1 MATLPPI
8 IPTEPARQAALDR
21 YQILD
26 TPPEHAFD
34 EIVHLA
40 AEICDTPI
48 AMVSLVDT
56 HRQWFKSRIGIDAEE
71 TPRDIAFCAHAIASP
86 DELFIVPDA
95 ACDPRFADNPLVTDA
110 PHVRFYAGMPLVTP
124 DGHALGTLCVVDRV
138 PHEISPTQR
147 HTLQVLGHQ
156 VIMQLEQRHKIR
168 ELQDAVAARAE
179 SEQRAQQLAEATQRQ
194 MRTLALLDQVRNAA
208 AHELDLTTALRIIV
222 NASAATFGYT
232 RVCLYLRNDGQ
243 LVLQHHVGYTDIP
256 SIVPISRGVIG
267 RVARTGTP
275 VFLSDVQTDPDVIID
290 DPAIVAEVCVP
301 IRVRSEVIGVLNVES
316 TNADTL
322 GPIDEEL
329 LLALSDYIAVVF
341 TRGQLYDAQQRTVRE
356 TLLLNRVIAAAAT
369 ESDITKV
376 LSVVCRELAT
386 AFDVPQAACG
396 LLDEEQTELTVVA
409 EYCAPGRPSGMGA
422 IIPVAGNALTE
433 AVIASRAP
441 GQLGDVRADV
451 RSATAELF
459 AMRGTAAILLVPLLI
474 HEEVV
479 GTIGIDSLVPRVFS
493 VEEIALAQAVSWAAG
508 QALANVQ
515 LTAALQQE
523 LAERSRTEAA
533 LRDTTARVTRTL
545 ESITDAFLA
554 VDHQWRFTYVNSE
567 AERLLGQTRTNLIG
581 QSLWDVFPEMI
592 GTDFETQQR
601 QAMAKQTS
609 IQFEAYVATLD
620 LWTEVRDY
628 PSPDGLSIYFR
639 DINAQ
644 KQAYAELVQAK
655 EDAEAATR
663 AKSDFLATMSH
674 EIRTPMNA
682 VIGMTGLLLDTP
694 LNAEQRDYVETVRTS
709 SDALLTIINDIL
721 DFSKIESG
729 KFELEQQPFDLRD
742 CLESAMDLVAAR
754 AAEKELDLAYMIAQ
768 TVPQAL

>member
-8 IPTEPARQAALDR
+8 IPTEPARQAALER

-26 TPPEHAFD
+26 TPPEEAFD
-34 EIVHLA
+34 EIVRLA

-56 HRQWFKSRIGIDAEE
+56 HRQWFKARIGIAAEE
-71 TPRDIAFCAHAIASP
+71 TPRDIAFCAHAIGSP
-86 DELFIVPDA
+86 DELLVVPDA

-110 PHVRFYAGMPLVTP
+110 PHVRFYAGMPLATP

-138 PHEISPTQR
+138 PHEISPAQC

-156 VIMQLEQRHKIR
+156 VMMQLEQRRKIR
-168 ELQDAVAARAE
+168 ELQEAVAARAA
-179 SEQRAQQLAEATQRQ
+179 SEQRAEQLAEATQRQ

-208 AHELDLTTALRIIV
+208 AHELDLTTALRMIV

-275 VFLSDVQTDPDVIID
+275 VLLSDVHADPDVIID

-301 IRVRSEVIGVLNVES
+301 IRVRAEVVGVLNVES
-316 TNADTL
+316 TDAGTL

-386 AFDVPQAACG
+386 AFAVPQVACA

-409 EYCAPGRPSGMGA
+409 EYCAPGRPSGMRQV
-422 IIPVAGNALTE
+422 IPVAGNVLTE
-433 AVIASRAP
+433 AVIATLAP
-441 GQLGDVRADV
+441 IQVSDIAADT
-451 RSATAELF
+451 RTAATAELF
-459 AMRGTAAILLVPLLI
+459 TMRGTAAILLVPLLI

-479 GTIGIDSLVPRVFS
+479 GTIGVDSLVPRDFT

-554 VDHQWRFTYVNSE
+554 VDHQWRFTYVNQE
-567 AERLLGQTRTNLIG
+567 AERLLGETQADLIG
-581 QSLWDVFPEMI
+581 KSLWDLFPEMI

-601 QAMAKQTS
+601 RAIATQTP
-609 IQFEAYVATLD
+609 IQFEAYVVPLD
-620 LWTEVRDY
+620 LWIEVRDY

-639 DINAQ
+639 DISAQ
-644 KQAYAELVQAK
+644 KRAYAELVQAK

-694 LNAEQRDYVETVRTS
+694 LGAEQRDYVETIRTS

-742 CLESAMDLVAAR
+742 CL
-754 AAEKELDLAYMIAQ
+754 
-768 TVPQAL
+768 